1 MQDAFIYEDLAWS
14 EEWETCYA
22 LKLLFFIFPTHA
34 VLLLS
39 AEKKEEDKTTQGRL
53 KIMEAFFLSIMGEY
67 WRIVLGKTTKN
78 N

>member
-1 MQDAFIYEDLAWS
+1 MRIWLDQRSEKHVMLLNYCFLFSQPMQCCF
-14 EEWETCYA
+14 CQQ
-22 LKLLFFIFPTHA
+22 K
-34 VLLLS
+34 
-39 AEKKEEDKTTQGRL
+39 KKEEDKTTQGRL